1 MSVLE
6 GVAKKQPGGFEMKEE
21 WGEANYI
28 SELPA
33 FTMYSHYCRECGLF
47 IIGSASK
54 AKWARTG
61 AGNSGR
67 ASCFCS
73 EKCRRA
79 FLDGKEKPING
90 DMNDNEKA
98 VD

>member
-6 GVAKKQPGGFEMKEE
+6 GVEKRPRGVDMEE
-21 WGEANYI
+21 RWRKVSCI

-33 FTMYSHYCRECGLF
+33 FTMYSHYCQECGLF

-54 AKWARTG
+54 AKWVRTA

-79 FLDGKEKPING
+79 FLDGKEKLING
-90 DMNDNEKA
+90 DMDDNDKA